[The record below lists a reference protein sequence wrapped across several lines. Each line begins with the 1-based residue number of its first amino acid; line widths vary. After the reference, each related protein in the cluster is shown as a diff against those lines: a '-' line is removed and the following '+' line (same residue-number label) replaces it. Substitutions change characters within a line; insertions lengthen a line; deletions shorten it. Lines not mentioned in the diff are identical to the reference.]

1 MKIRTVLKPGKR
13 GTKSLVKEFGH
24 QLVCV
29 RYRYDYIKKKKY
41 KTVELIINEEDW
53 QPPIPHPEEER
64 AKQVEQGYTIENK
77 VKLRIALDEQHLQRK
92 VKLYGGMW
100 SRKEQVWFLNESD
113 AIKAGLTARIV
124 D

>member
-1 MKIRTVLKPGKR
+1 MKIRTVLKPGKH
-13 GTKSLVKEFGH
+13 GTKSLVKEFGQ

-53 QPPIPHPEEER
+53 QPPVAHPDEER
-64 AKQVEQGYTIENK
+64 AKQVEKGYSIENK

-92 VKLYGGMW
+92 VKIHGGIW
-100 SRKEQVWFLNESD
+100 SKKDQAWLINES
-113 AIKAGLTARIV
+113 AARKAGLSSRIV